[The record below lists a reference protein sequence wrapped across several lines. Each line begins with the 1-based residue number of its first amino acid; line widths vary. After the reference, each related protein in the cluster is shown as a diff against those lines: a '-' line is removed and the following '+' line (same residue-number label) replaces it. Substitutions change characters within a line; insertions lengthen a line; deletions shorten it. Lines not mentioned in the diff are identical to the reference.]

1 MVIEGPPLPLYG
13 VDLPNKASDC
23 DTCELISSFHIKA
36 VGIMEQSQNEIGEC
50 ASEIH
55 IVTDTQAGQG
65 DEAQQD
71 SINMHQQQ
79 QLHRGIKRDVDE
91 LHSSSSDHE
100 DIDDTKIGIKPGKKT
115 RGRVKIKMEYID
127 NKLRRY
133 TTFSKRKTGIMKKVR
148 VCQYNNI
155 LSEFCANILLAFC
168 TYYSAQTLLDFL
180 LRTTL

>member
-1 MVIEGPPLPLYG
+1 MVIVRLPLPLFG
-13 VDLPNKASDC
+13 VDLPNKASDG

-36 VGIMEQSQNEIGEC
+36 VRIMERSQNEIGEC
-50 ASEIH
+50 TSEIQ
-55 IVTDTQAGQG
+55 IVTDTQVGQS

-71 SINMHQQQ
+71 SINMHQQ

-133 TTFSKRKTGIMKKVR
+133 TTFSKRKTGIMKKVC

-155 LSEFCANILLAFC
+155 LSEFCANIVLAFC
-168 TYYSAQTLLDFL
+168 TYILHKHC
-180 LRTTL
+180 